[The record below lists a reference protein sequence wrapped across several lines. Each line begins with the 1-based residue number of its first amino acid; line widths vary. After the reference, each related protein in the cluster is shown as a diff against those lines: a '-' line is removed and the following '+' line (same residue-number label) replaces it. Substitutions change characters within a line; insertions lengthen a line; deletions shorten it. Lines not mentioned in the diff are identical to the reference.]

1 MTETGVETS
10 YVSLFYG
17 NPRNAS
23 HPKTV
28 KTAISCEWSSEIR
41 ISGGNKKEREK
52 TKMDAGSLRYPPEM
66 HLLLLLPPSHSSR
79 TKTKKNL
86 CFWRT
91 CRIIRC
97 LLFFCRCC
105 FILSSSFGRSKYSR
119 TPLFNSA
126 DVSFT
131 VSC

>member
-41 ISGGNKKEREK
+41 ISGGNKKREGEDK
-52 TKMDAGSLRYPPEM
+52 DGCRKSQIPPRNASSSSSSSITFFKDKNKKKSLFLEDMQDNKMSSFFLQM
-66 HLLLLLPPSHSSR
+66 LFHSLLL
-79 TKTKKNL
+79 
-86 CFWRT
+86 FW
-91 CRIIRC
+91 
-97 LLFFCRCC
+97 
-105 FILSSSFGRSKYSR
+105 S
-119 TPLFNSA
+119 
-126 DVSFT
+126 
-131 VSC
+131 